1 MAKNKKYHF
10 DYVDLSNTTHTV
22 EIYVEGFG
30 GVSTEI
36 IGGATPFTVEKNK
49 DFTEQYLGGI
59 AVTKF
64 TVQALSTATFKAS
77 LFTSQV
83 YGDVIIRHKT
93 GATYDYDAILVPY
106 NSMDKDLPDGTY
118 ITELYCECGLNN
130 LKNIDYVVADQRSK
144 VSAIIH
150 KCLQNVPYIG
160 AYPYKI
166 LDNSLLSTDDAGTV
180 TSKWVDVYINE
191 NHFADKSCYDVL
203 SELLINIR
211 ELTFSN
217 GSWWI
222 RNISELSNLDS
233 FIWSYDASFASPT
246 SAAYNRTAATI
257 NDRLS
262 GGYFGKLFSQKN
274 VVIEKEQ
281 SKSSSQFAIGAFT
294 EIANLNSWTKNGL
307 ANTVFTLTNQGLYNN
322 GNSIFQT
329 TANTDGT
336 YLQNT
341 TGISFF
347 PFKST
352 LGLGGEERDGL
363 TVKIKHTDGLQIKN
377 LRFQFIAFQ
386 KGLNYT
392 YFLTNEGS
400 WYRQTAT
407 NTQTPLYFVKPKYKD
422 TTTIEIPTP
431 PYYDGREFPLPLT
444 DFGYNQTLL
453 DLYPSSNIEYDFFVR
468 IYLPERLSSNAVSVD
483 SYIESIDITVES
495 TEEAF
500 NGFSKDF
507 GVSTIADRQ
516 NKLSVSLSALYPVY
530 PHGTETAYTA
540 ATGDTFYS
548 YFKEYG
554 GILYKAMDDY
564 MASEYLNVLSRRLKT
579 YDGSVFT
586 QLAFTDL
593 IEIDSVKYR
602 LQNYKLDVRNNTT
615 YIKAIELGYGAS
627 VLEQKEVQNLL
638 NQATKDQLRKL
649 IDLQE
654 GRLKTIFPDV
664 NFETKIGNG
673 GETQLVMKPNVQHET
688 ALLTGGQVFLKS
700 DTENTV
706 TLDTTDVTNDYTL
719 KAPNLTAEATI
730 ATDATAWML
739 GGNTVGVKKTIGTLD
754 NFDLGIVTNG
764 VERATV
770 KSTGI
775 DVVGRV
781 TAATAAI
788 TGLTTNYLPKA
799 GAGGLLVNSKV
810 FDNGTNVG
818 IGTVT
823 PNGLLEIYGIGTP
836 TTMFRIITSGGGGF
850 SFGAKDNSANPTWRF
865 GTNSGESLTFDIG
878 GVTTGLFLNP
888 FGNVAIGTTSPTD
901 KLHVNGTT
909 RTTNLKIN
917 NGAAVGKVWQCTN
930 ADGTGAWVSPLA
942 SERYIGEWD
951 ASSGTAPSATPT
963 NGDYYVVSVGG
974 TYLGITYVA
983 GDEIY
988 WDGTAWLRRQN
999 FLTLPIATA
1008 SVLGG
1013 VKIGDR
1019 ISISSGVISA
1029 DAQDWS
1035 IITGKP
1041 TTIEGYGITDAYTK
1055 TESDGN
1061 YIKNQNAS
1069 AQSANMWISGTT
1081 RTTKLL
1087 VNKSTDS
1094 GEALQVNGD
1103 IYAAG
1108 SITTGREGHHG
1119 TYSSSWVQG
1128 IWSVAKGFKI
1138 STVNNDFGN
1147 HFGLVYGYTSSGT
1160 AAPNG
1165 SGKNVLAGWG
1175 HQHGIA
1181 DNGLLRH
1188 SFSGTTGNVWHF
1200 GGMYLG
1206 SSNTTVDDTPIRLN
1220 PSGVSFINSG
1230 NFGIANT
1237 SPSEPLDVSG
1247 NIKYTGL
1254 LKPTGTAG
1262 ASNQVLSTNGT
1273 NDGWVTLSTSYLS
1286 DWSSAWDTKLSSS
1299 IGTIAGTVA
1308 EGDHGHVI
1316 GDITSLST
1324 VLDGKLNTPTLITNA
1339 VPYWDGLE
1347 FQNSFLRYG
1356 SGELSGEGKIIL
1368 KEPSYSSPVIT
1379 LENNF
1384 FGGTIQFGGVSNAII
1399 PTIDGFAT
1407 LKLGYSNQKF
1417 KEINFSVTNYITLD
1431 SPIYEEITFQQEGFT
1446 RELRGLRIDEFDVS
1460 KIGTDIDTG
1469 AFSVM
1474 LGSYDDAG
1482 NRRSRDWEN
1491 IINPSDGRWYK
1502 IEADGTAKKYL
1513 LEGEV
1518 STGGGGTYEIP
1529 TLQEVSEQGASST
1542 IRLQF
1547 NNVNYATINDVG
1559 EALGLDA
1566 VLTNSA
1572 IANEKSV
1579 RYNMNPSDQTYSFH
1593 PVNIF
1598 RNDIYVGGLSGSHDV
1613 NGSKVTLI
1621 GKRELD
1627 LTSTDGNVIVNAGQ
1641 NFNIFTDK
1649 DNNGS
1654 GGLIQLFGRLR
1665 IDINSMIS
1673 ASSKADAISQGA
1685 NINEVFRI
1693 GTQLHI
1699 VDSL

>member
-49 DFTEQYLGGI
+49 DFAEQYLGGI

-233 FIWSYDASFASPT
+233 FLWSYDASFANPT

-274 VVIEKEQ
+274 LIVEKSE
-281 SKSSSQFAIGAFT
+281 SSSNRQLPEGSFN
-294 EIANLNSWTKNGL
+294 EIANLDDWDKLGLGAFVFSLTDKGLWNG
-307 ANTVFTLTNQGLYNN
+307 
-322 GNSIFQT
+322 GNSIYQT
-329 TANTDGT
+329 VASVDGT
-336 YLQNT
+336 YIQNSEPFEYYPFNF
-341 TGISFF
+341 SFF
-347 PFKST
+347 LDSNS
-352 LGLGGEERDGL
+352 ERDAL
-363 TVKIKHTDGLQIKN
+363 KVSIKHSDGFGIKN
-377 LRFQFIAFQ
+377 LRLQFIAVQ
-386 KGLNYT
+386 TDLNHI
-392 YFLTNEGS
+392 YFLTNEGT
-400 WYRQTAT
+400 WYRQGG
-407 NTQTPLYFVKPKYKD
+407 NTETPLYFVAPKYGE
-422 TTTIEIPTP
+422 TTEVDIPMP
-431 PYYDGREFPLPLT
+431 PYYDNREFIFPYT
-444 DFGYNQTLL
+444 DFGYNQTIF
-453 DLYPSSNIEYDFFVR
+453 DLIPSTNVKYEFYIR
-468 IYLPERLSSNAVSVD
+468 IYLPERLHPVAENVN
-483 SYIESIDITVES
+483 SYIESIDISVES

-500 NGFSKDF
+500 KGFSRNY
-507 GVSTIADRQ
+507 GVNSLADRQ
-516 NKLSVSLSALYPVY
+516 GKFAINIGAGYPVH

-540 ATGDTFYS
+540 ATGDIFYS

-554 GILYKAMDDY
+554 GILYKAMDSFI
-564 MASEYLNVLSRRLKT
+564 ASEYLNVLSRRLKT

-602 LQNYKLDVRNNTT
+602 LQNYKLDTRNNTT
-615 YIKAIELGYGAS
+615 FIKAIELGYGAATI
-627 VLEQKEVQNLL
+627 EEKEVPNVL
-638 NQATKDQLRKL
+638 NQATKDEFRKL

-688 ALLTGGQVFLKS
+688 ALLTGGQVFLRS

-706 TLDTTDVTNDYTL
+706 TLDTTEVTNDYTL

-739 GGNTVGVKKTIGTLD
+739 GGNTVGAKKLLGTLD
-754 NFDLGIVTNG
+754 NFDLGIIRNNA
-764 VERATV
+764 EIATV
-770 KSTGI
+770 KITGVDI
-775 DVVGRV
+775 AGRI

-788 TGLTTNYLPKA
+788 TGLTTNYLPKI
-799 GAGGLLVNSKV
+799 GAAGLLGNSQI
-810 FDNGTNVG
+810 FDSGTNVG
-818 IGTVT
+818 IGKATPLAKLDVNGAGRFLGNIDIFTV
-823 PNGLLEIYGIGTP
+823 NGTSDGYIQVTNGT
-836 TTMFRIITSGGGGF
+836 
-850 SFGAKDNSANPTWRF
+850 A
-865 GTNSGESLTFDIG
+865 TNSGYMQFRK
-878 GVTTGLFLNP
+878 P
-888 FGNVAIGTTSPTD
+888 GNVRLGYIGFSSLNMNYVAENSAAHTFSGGNVGIKITFPTD
-901 KLHVNGTT
+901 DLHVNGTT

-930 ADGTGAWVSPLA
+930 ADGSGSWVSPLA
-942 SERYIGEWD
+942 SERYKGEWD

-963 NGDYYVVSVGG
+963 NGDYYVVSVAG
-974 TYLGITYVA
+974 TYLSITYAA

-999 FLTLPIATA
+999 FLTLPTATA
-1008 SVLGG
+1008 SILGG

-1019 ISISSGVISA
+1019 ISILSGVISA

-1041 TTIEGYGITDAYTK
+1041 TTIEGYGITDYDSLWDARYD
-1055 TESDGN
+1055 TEHLGLTTDYLPYWNGTAFVNSQVFDNGTNVGIGKATPLAKLDVNGVGHFLGTVDVFTANGTVDGYIQLTNGNSSNSGYLQFKKPGNVRLGYIGFSSSNMN
-1061 YIKNQNAS
+1061 YVAENS
-1069 AQSANMWISGTT
+1069 AAHIFLGDVAIGNITPTDPLHVNGTT
-1081 RTTKLL
+1081 RTTNLKIDSGAEVGKVWECTNADGTGAWSTLEIANISSL
-1087 VNKSTDS
+1087 QSTLDAKQNQLNGTGFVKANGTSISYDNNTYEVAFSKST
-1094 GEALQVNGD
+1094 AFN
-1103 IYAAG
+1103 
-1108 SITTGREGHHG
+1108 
-1119 TYSSSWVQG
+1119 
-1128 IWSVAKGFKI
+1128 
-1138 STVNNDFGN
+1138 
-1147 HFGLVYGYTSSGT
+1147 
-1160 AAPNG
+1160 
-1165 SGKNVLAGWG
+1165 KN
-1175 HQHGIA
+1175 
-1181 DNGLLRH
+1181 
-1188 SFSGTTGNVWHF
+1188 F
-1200 GGMYLG
+1200 
-1206 SSNTTVDDTPIRLN
+1206 
-1220 PSGVSFINSG
+1220 
-1230 NFGIANT
+1230 
-1237 SPSEPLDVSG
+1237 
-1247 NIKYTGL
+1247 
-1254 LKPTGTAG
+1254 
-1262 ASNQVLSTNGT
+1262 
-1273 NDGWVTLSTSYLS
+1273 
-1286 DWSSAWDTKLSSS
+1286 
-1299 IGTIAGTVA
+1299 GTIAGTVA
-1308 EGDHGHVI
+1308 EGNHGHVI
-1316 GDITSLST
+1316 GDITSLVT
-1324 VLDGKLNTPTLITNA
+1324 ILDGKLNTPTLITNA
-1339 VPYWDGLE
+1339 VPYWDGVE
-1347 FQNSFLRYG
+1347 FQNSFLRHG
-1356 SGELSGEGKIIL
+1356 SGELSGQGKIVL
-1368 KEPSYSSPVIT
+1368 KDLGYNTTVLT
-1379 LENNF
+1379 LDNNS
-1384 FGGTIQFGGVSNAII
+1384 FGGVIIFGGVANAII
-1399 PTIDGFAT
+1399 PTIDGSPT
-1407 LKLGYSNQKF
+1407 LNFGYSNQKF
-1417 KEINFSVTNYITLD
+1417 KEIDFHVTNHITLD
-1431 SPIYEEITFQQEGFT
+1431 SPIFEEITFQQEGFT
-1446 RELRGLRIDEFDVS
+1446 RELRGLRIDEFEVS

-1469 AFSVM
+1469 TFSIL

-1482 NRRSRDWEN
+1482 NRRPRDWEN
-1491 IINPSDGRWYK
+1491 IISPSDGRWYK
-1502 IEADGTAKKYL
+1502 IEADGSAKKYL

-1559 EALGLDA
+1559 EALGLEA
-1566 VLTNSA
+1566 VLTNSNEA
-1572 IANEKSV
+1572 INRDIDFIVTTSTKKGIAFLNEGRELKGALVSSSSGV
-1579 RYNMNPSDQTYSFH
+1579 MEMTSDAGITISTDSQFIYIAPTQFAASSELSRQILLGNSSHECLTIQGENLDFRSNELLTDNDRYNF
-1593 PVNIF
+1593 
-1598 RNDIYVGGLSGSHDV
+1598 
-1613 NGSKVTLI
+1613 KVVTIKGYKVLQ
-1621 GKRELD
+1621 
-1627 LTSTDGNVIVNAGQ
+1627 LTKI
-1641 NFNIFTDK
+1641 
-1649 DNNGS
+1649 
-1654 GGLIQLFGRLR
+1654 
-1665 IDINSMIS
+1665 
-1673 ASSKADAISQGA
+1673 
-1685 NINEVFRI
+1685 
-1693 GTQLHI
+1693 
-1699 VDSL
+1699 